1 MNLAIEIR
9 HLRYFLAVAETANF
23 TRAAE
28 RLGVSQPSV
37 SQQLKEL
44 ERKLGT
50 PLFARLGKEVRL
62 TDAGVAF
69 RQHAEVVVKKLDEA
83 CGSVGQV
90 TGLVR
95 GHLEV
100 GVIPALH
107 LAWVPKVLGRL
118 AADHP
123 GLSIAVHE
131 RPTRA
136 VEREVESGRIALG
149 LGIMTRSSPN
159 LRYERLVTE
168 PFVLIARDDH
178 AFARRRSVDTK
189 ELADTR
195 LILLPE
201 TFDIRLA
208 IDEHF
213 LRAKLRPKVAFEI
226 DTIDAT
232 LAAVHAAGTPTILP
246 RIVLDGR
253 ASDGL
258 VALELGPTTRTMD
271 FGLIWRR
278 GNETSPPARQFAET
292 LRATLAGRKSVS
304 RR

>member
-44 ERKLGT
+44 EKKLGT

-62 TDAGVAF
+62 TDAGAAF
-69 RQHAEVVVKKLDEA
+69 RQHAEVVVRKLDEA

-118 AADHP
+118 AADHS
-123 GLSIAVHE
+123 GLSVAVHE
-131 RPTRA
+131 KPTRA
-136 VEREVESGRIALG
+136 VERDVESGRIALG

-232 LAAVHAAGTPTILP
+232 LAAVHAARTPTILP

-278 GNETSPPARQFAET
+278 GNETSPPARLFAET
-292 LRATLAGRKSVS
+292 LRSSLAGRKTAS